1 MSMAVVEREGAESPP
16 AKQTTRPSA
25 VVWINGRGAIV
36 ARMDSDA
43 TVSTRNIE
51 RTLEAES
58 LFLDLVVRAI
68 GDRER
73 VLILGPSSVRLEL
86 EREYVAI
93 FQRPDRLIDVEPA
106 GPVDEAELIDRV
118 RELAG

>member
-25 VVWINGRGAIV
+25 VVWIDGRGAIV

-58 LFLDLVVRAI
+58 LFLDPRGPRDRRPRA
-68 GDRER
+68 GTDP
-73 VLILGPSSVRLEL
+73 GSGSVRLEL